1 MLEVGSR
8 IRDLREARAWTQQ
21 QLALNIPLSQK
32 QMSRIENG
40 EVHQLS
46 REIVIRLGT
55 LLEEPIITGE
65 VNQWLHHLDYRPL
78 MEPHLPLPN
87 SASELARHF
96 SPYPAALLDIGWFVR
111 DWNWA
116 MQKLFDRTPDQLIG
130 MERNLLVQI
139 FHPRSRLM
147 GYLSPDVVKDLLH
160 RLVWDWTPHQ
170 DEPWQ
175 RDLAWKISQRLGHQ
189 WWSFLRNLPQS
200 SSGVAPLSEVIRIPA
215 TRHGTA
221 LAFRSYSVPV
231 CNRPDLR
238 VTVYYPL
245 TLETLGWCQHVQGG
259 STP

>member
-1 MLEVGSR
+1 MLDVGSR
-8 IRDLREARAWTQQ
+8 IRNLREARAWTQQ

-78 MEPHLPLPN
+78 MAPHLPLPD
-87 SASELARHF
+87 SASELVRHF
-96 SPYPAALLDIGWFVR
+96 SPYPAALLDVGWFVR
-111 DWNWA
+111 DWNLA
-116 MQKLFDRTPDQLIG
+116 MQKLFGRTPDHLVG
-130 MERNLLVQI
+130 MERNLLIQI
-139 FHPRSRLM
+139 FHPRSHLM
-147 GYLSPDVVKDLLH
+147 GYLTPDVVNGLLH
-160 RLVWDWTPHQ
+160 RLAWDWAPHQ

-200 SSGVAPLSEVIRIPA
+200 SGQVAPLNDVIRIPA
-215 TRHGTA
+215 TRHGTV
-221 LAFRSYSVPV
+221 LAFLSNSVPV

-238 VTVYYPL
+238 LTVYYPL
-245 TLETLGWCQHVQGG
+245 TLETLGWCQNIQGG
-259 STP
+259 SAL